1 MAKKQAS
8 KGRKKT
14 IKVDFEG
21 VESGGTLDEGSHI
34 VEIVEAEIREG
45 SSGHD
50 YINLK
55 LKATEDDEQAGR
67 VMYHTCSL
75 QPQALF
81 NLRNVL
87 QAIGHDVPNGMYE
100 FDPDDMVGGICKV
113 EVIHE
118 KYEGKDRARA
128 VSFDPMTDED
138 EEEEE
143 EKPAKGKK
151 AKPKVDKKKAKKE
164 EDEEEDDEEEEEEEK
179 PAKKAKP
186 DKKAGKKDE
195 DEEDEE
201 EEEKKPKKGKKEAG
215 FEVGQKVSFEDDD
228 GDELTGKIT
237 EIDGD
242 TITVKVGKEEWE
254 LEAADL
260 TAV

>member
-34 VEIVEAEIREG
+34 VEIVETEVREG

-50 YINLK
+50 YINVK
-55 LKATEDDEQAGR
+55 LKATEDDDQAGR

-100 FDPDDMVGGICKV
+100 FDPEDMVGGICKV

-128 VSFDPMTDED
+128 VSFDPVTDGDE

-151 AKPKVDKKKAKKE
+151 AKPDKKAKAKKE
-164 EDEEEDDEEEEEEEK
+164 GEDEEEDDEEDEEEEK
-179 PAKKAKP
+179 PAKG
-186 DKKAGKKDE
+186 KKAAKKK
-195 DEEDEE
+195 DEEDE
-201 EEEKKPKKGKKEAG
+201 KPAAKGKKGKSKKESE

-237 EIDGD
+237 EIDDD

-254 LEAADL
+254 LEASDL